1 MGFAIAEELANQGA
15 KVNLVTGPT
24 HEHTN
29 HPGVSVKA
37 VVSAEE
43 MFNACTA
50 LFPKT
55 DITVLAAAVADYK
68 PLSVA
73 DQKIKK
79 KDKGMTLELTK
90 THDIAAS
97 LAGQKH
103 NGQIVVGFALET
115 ENEKTNAIQKLESK
129 NFDLIVL
136 NSLNDNGAGF
146 GHNTNKITIINKKHE
161 AVSFGL
167 KEKQEVA
174 KDIVAAIIKNSE
186 AK

>member
-1 MGFAIAEELANQGA
+1 MANQGA
-15 KVNLVTGPT
+15 TVNLVTGPT
-24 HEHTN
+24 QQHTN
-29 HPGVSVKA
+29 HPLINVKP

-50 LFPKT
+50 LFPES
-55 DITVLAAAVADYK
+55 DIAVLAAAVADYK
-68 PLSVA
+68 PLQA
-73 DQKIKK
+73 AEHKIKK
-79 KDKGMTLELTK
+79 KENNVILELTK

-97 LAGQKH
+97 LATQKH

-115 ENEKTNAIQKLESK
+115 EDETKNAIKKLDSK

-146 GHNTNKITIINKKHE
+146 GHNTNKITIINKRHE
-161 AVSFGL
+161 ATSFDL
-167 KEKQEVA
+167 KQKQEVA
-174 KDIVAAIIKNSE
+174 KDIVAAIVKNSE